1 MAPGSLGSGTIS
13 FGLVSILVKL
23 FPAAVSERVSF
34 NLLHGKCGSRIK
46 YQTFCPV
53 CDKVVDR
60 SELVKG
66 YEFAKE
72 LYVRVSRRRARGP
85 GGRGVEGDRHRGVRA
100 SGDGRSR
107 LPGQGLLSGSGQWR
121 RQAVSAPGPRAREGE
136 AGRSG
141 PVHLARQGEPRDIRS
156 AQEGLLLHTMYFH
169 DEVRDFRE
177 IDEGK
182 SAKFKDA
189 ELGLAMRLIDELS
202 DEEFDPKRYEDEYR
216 RRVLAFVEKRAEGQ
230 EVSIAPARTERG
242 KVIDLMDALK
252 QSLGRRRDAWESQA
266 KRPAGRKDLAK
277 ASKRAAEASPKPEKK
292 RARAA
297 RR

>member
-1 MAPGSLGSGTIS
+1 
-13 FGLVSILVKL
+13 
-23 FPAAVSERVSF
+23 
-34 NLLHGKCGSRIK
+34 
-46 YQTFCPV
+46 
-53 CDKVVDR
+53 
-60 SELVKG
+60 
-66 YEFAKE
+66 
-72 LYVRVSRRRARGP
+72 
-85 GGRGVEGDRHRGVRA
+85 
-100 SGDGRSR
+100 
-107 LPGQGLLSGSGQWR
+107 
-121 RQAVSAPGPRAREGE
+121 
-136 AGRSG
+136 
-141 PVHLARQGEPRDIRS
+141 
-156 AQEGLLLHTMYFH
+156 MYFH